1 MSSGLT
7 NSDLAAKAESLH
19 NAGAYD
25 EALACLHSIQANIA
39 DKQDPRLLHNLRL
52 VENAQKVAKGFNN
65 IQPLLDGLL
74 AIKQQLRAK
83 HERDNN
89 VEPSTSD
96 DSTEADDSVDAL
108 LSDADT
114 SILLYNLA
122 ALHFQRK
129 EYATSRNILEKL
141 FAHIEPIDEG
151 VAVHICFLLLDVL
164 LHMHRGTLL
173 SDKDRG
179 TFAHSAD
186 QVLTHLSK
194 VHMTSSSNVD
204 GTGDQAN
211 GGQGSGTTNEGKNE
225 KKDATPEQVEY
236 EFRLRLYRAK
246 VSLLQHQLKLS
257 KKEIKSALEVY
268 QRDLRSQVPGDASDP
283 FRRNEQ
289 LDGIDPSI
297 SRIGMRN
304 STAIYVKANFEYLRQ
319 NYRKALKLLASS
331 HGGNVGDPSDA
342 AASMSISKQ
351 QVTHSTAKPAGPVGC
366 MYYNNVGCVHHKMRR
381 HQIALYYFQ
390 KALVLATD
398 TNARVLHPDG
408 RVMPTLD
415 CEIRYNLALQLLITG
430 RPRDAFSRFKEAAAL
445 FYKRPNLWL
454 RMAECCMQ
462 YHASQE
468 KEQTGDKSES
478 SVSNG
483 GVVATLVGEGQQR
496 RLLLPCSR
504 PDSCDG
510 PTKHTGASAE
520 DALNGSCTMLYAS
533 TCLQN
538 VVYLSTAATLLTDS
552 RKEDGKGIFG
562 AAVQPGSKE
571 SKRKDT
577 GTNDSGYDVEPTGDM
592 IRGLAAA
599 DDSPVLQAAYLD
611 LAYVHLT
618 LADPVI
624 ALSYLGKLLALP
636 SLASACKFLGH
647 MYAAEA
653 LCLLGKPNEALD
665 HVAPTQV
672 PKSNNP
678 QGTAGNNFSGS
689 SSWQTNNPQTSGGS
703 ASETVSTTG
712 PFSAAEV
719 AALHVNMATVY
730 ALQGQLHLADKATR
744 KAVEVCPWSWAA
756 ARMLVYILLR
766 TGCIAEALKTLK
778 LSRVNSM
785 AAGNHTGNQQTS

>member
-1 MSSGLT
+1 MSSGLS
-7 NSDLAAKAESLH
+7 NSDLAAKAEALH
-19 NAGAYD
+19 NAGDHDA
-25 EALACLHSIQANIA
+25 ALDCLHRIQNNIA

-52 VENAQKVAKGFNN
+52 VENAQKVAKGFND
-65 IQPLLDGLL
+65 IQPLHDGLL

-89 VEPSTSD
+89 SPDPGT
-96 DSTEADDSVDAL
+96 ADDLSDAEENIDAL

-129 EYATSRNILEKL
+129 EYAASRSILEKL
-141 FAHIEPIDEG
+141 FAHIEPIDEA

-164 LHMHRGTLL
+164 LHMHRGSLL
-173 SDKDRG
+173 SDRDRG

-194 VHMTSSSNVD
+194 VHMTSNSNVD
-204 GTGDQAN
+204 GSNDEAN
-211 GGQGSGTTNEGKNE
+211 GGQGGMSNEDKNE
-225 KKDATPEQVEY
+225 KTDATPEQVEY

-268 QRDLRSQVPGDASDP
+268 QRDLRGQGLENDLESLRQGRD
-283 FRRNEQ
+283 
-289 LDGIDPSI
+289 LLDPSV

-304 STAIYVKANFEYLRQ
+304 TTAIYLKANFEYLRQ

-331 HGGNVGDPSDA
+331 HGGNVGDPSDTT
-342 AASMSISKQ
+342 ASLNISKQ
-351 QVTHSTAKPAGPVGC
+351 NPGHTAKPAGPVGC

-381 HQIALYYFQ
+381 HHVALYYFQ
-390 KALVLATD
+390 KALALAT
-398 TNARVLHPDG
+398 NGNSKVLHADG

-430 RPRDAFSRFKEAAAL
+430 RPREAFTRFQEAAAL

-462 YHASQE
+462 HHASSQSDE
-468 KEQTGDKSES
+468 SGSNLDSE
-478 SVSNG
+478 SNG
-483 GVVATLVGEGQQR
+483 GVVATMVGDGQQR

-510 PTKHTGASAE
+510 SAKQAAASPA

-533 TCLQN
+533 TCLHN
-538 VVYLSTAATLLTDS
+538 VVYLCTAATLLTES
-552 RKEDGKGIFG
+552 RKEEGKAIFG
-562 AAVQPGSKE
+562 AAVQPTSKE

-577 GTNDSGYDVEPTGDM
+577 STDSGYDAEPASE
-592 IRGLAAA
+592 IARALAA

-636 SLASACKFLGH
+636 SLAAASKFLGH
-647 MYAAEA
+647 MYTAEA

-665 HVAPTQV
+665 HVAPTEV
-672 PKSNNP
+672 PKNALNLGSSNNFS
-678 QGTAGNNFSGS
+678 GGSGS
-689 SSWQTNNPQTSGGS
+689 SSWQINNPQSSGSS
-703 ASETVSTTG
+703 ASEAVSTTD
-712 PFSAAEV
+712 PSSANDL

-766 TGCIAEALKTLK
+766 TGSTQEALKTLK
-778 LSRVNSM
+778 LSRLNSM
-785 AAGNHTGNQQTS
+785 AAGNQQPS